1 MRRNPRKRKKAAGN
15 VVTGRDRTV
24 SRLFSEDHRG
34 FGPHGEHM
42 APKGTEIPSGLRP
55 SLKSPFQELA
65 VQYLNL
71 MFSTRRLPSA
81 DCDVQRGPYGA
92 ARGSDRRGADGGGR
106 L

>member
-1 MRRNPRKRKKAAGN
+1 M
-15 VVTGRDRTV
+15 TGKDRTV

-71 MFSTRRLPSA
+71 MFRTSRTSTTSGLQSSEFGVQTSTGLPTSMDFRLRGLPS
-81 DCDVQRGPYGA
+81 GLPTSTTG
-92 ARGSDRRGADGGGR
+92 
-106 L
+106 